1 MEKPMAKTGPRDAD
15 RNLLD
20 TFWSEPVERSILPN
34 GLTLLVKSDRSAA
47 LASVQVWVKSGSI
60 HEGGQLGAGLSHFLE
75 HMLFKGTERRKG
87 PEISATVQANGGY
100 INAYTTFDRTV
111 YYIDLPSEHL
121 EVAVDVLA
129 DAVLHSTLPEDEV
142 TRERDV
148 ILREIAMTKDDPDGR
163 LWEALFS
170 TAFREHPYRHPI
182 IGHKD
187 VFSAV
192 DRKALLDYYRERY
205 VPNNV
210 VVVIAGDVDPQ
221 NARALVEK
229 HFGGVPRSHLAP
241 VLVPSEP
248 LQLGPR
254 SIHRKE
260 KVEITRA
267 ALAWPIPGLTDPTA
281 PALDLL
287 GLVLGEGESSV
298 LWQEIREKR
307 KLVHSISASSWN
319 PGTSGLFCISYTC
332 DAGRR
337 EEAERAILA
346 VLKASSAP
354 GAFTERQ
361 VRQAQRQSVVSEIN
375 TRKTMSGQA
384 ARLGV
389 AEVVVGD
396 LQFGR
401 SYFARLHR
409 SGPADLRRVLKEYLL
424 PERLISVALE
434 PEQAGD
440 PVVKAQAAR
449 PHARPDFQEVRLPNG
464 ARIVFQEDRRLPNL
478 QMSLLTHGGPMSEAP
493 DRRGSSSLLAT
504 LLTKDTRT
512 MRAAEV
518 ARRIEEVGGSFHS
531 YSGDNSLGLS
541 VEVLPPDVGLGLEL
555 LSNGA
560 LHPAFRTETL
570 EVEREAHLAGLR
582 EERDDVV
589 SLARRILRS
598 RFFGRHPFALNSR
611 GDEKGVAATGP
622 TDLAALWKRLLVGPG
637 VVLSVAG
644 DFEARHL
651 VPKLKA
657 FLLKV
662 PKGTPLAKA
671 APYEGPAKAA
681 DFVEK
686 QPREQAVV
694 LQAFPGTVIDAEDFH
709 TGEVADELFSGM
721 ASRLFERVRDQK
733 GLAYFIRSG
742 RVSGLSAAMFFFI
755 SGTQPGREDEV
766 LAEIGMEIERV
777 QSGGV
782 SAEEL
787 LRCQVRLKAGRRS
800 SMQTNSSRAMHA
812 GLDVL
817 QGRSANH
824 GKAYDSQID
833 AVTLERLAIF
843 AKRRLQKSR
852 RIQLIVRP

>member
-1 MEKPMAKTGPRDAD
+1 MAKTGSHDAD

-20 TFWSEPVERSILPN
+20 SFWREPVERSILEN
-34 GLTLLVKSDRSAA
+34 GLTLLVKSDRSSA

-60 HEGGQLGAGLSHFLE
+60 HEGTQLGAGLSHFLE
-75 HMLFKGTERRKG
+75 HMLFKGTDRRKG

-111 YYIDLPSEHL
+111 YYIDLPSENL

-129 DAVLHSTLPEDEV
+129 DAVFHSTLPGDEV

-163 LWEALFS
+163 LWEALFA

-192 DRKALLDYYRERY
+192 DRAALYDYYRERY

-210 VVVIAGDVDPQ
+210 VVVIAGDVDPAD
-221 NARALVEK
+221 ARALVEK
-229 HFGGVPRSHLAP
+229 HFGAVPRSRLAP
-241 VLVPSEP
+241 VLVSSEP

-287 GLVLGEGESSV
+287 GMVLGEGDSSI

-319 PGTSGLFCISYTC
+319 PGSSGLFCISYVC
-332 DAGRR
+332 DAGKR
-337 EEAERAILA
+337 EEADAAIMA
-346 VLKASSAP
+346 VLKKVSTSV
-354 GAFTERQ
+354 AFTAGQ
-361 VRQAQRQSVVSEIN
+361 VRKAQRQLVVSEIN

-384 ARLGV
+384 SRLGV

-396 LQFGR
+396 LEFGR
-401 SYFARLHR
+401 SYFERLHTT
-409 SGPADLRRVLKEYLL
+409 GPADLRRVLREYVR

-434 PEQAGD
+434 PEQSGNHAA
-440 PVVKAQAAR
+440 KAKAAR
-449 PHARPDFQEVRLPNG
+449 PHRRPDFQELRLPNG
-464 ARIVFQEDRRLPNL
+464 ARIVFQEDHRLPNL
-478 QMSLLTHGGPMSEAP
+478 QLSLLAHGGPMCEAP
-493 DRRGSSSLLAT
+493 DRRGSSALLAT
-504 LLTKDTRT
+504 LLTKDTRS

-541 VEVLPPDVGLGLEL
+541 VEVLPPDAGLGLEL

-560 LHPAFRTETL
+560 LEPAFRAETL
-570 EVEREAHLAGLR
+570 EVEREAQLAGLL
-582 EERDDVV
+582 EEKDDVV
-589 SLARRILRS
+589 SLARRMLRS
-598 RFFGRHPFALNSR
+598 RFFGSHPFALNSR
-611 GDEKGVAATGP
+611 GDEKGVAATVP
-622 TDLAALWKRLLVGPG
+622 ADLASLWKRLFVGPG

-644 DFEARHL
+644 DFEASRL
-651 VPKLKA
+651 IPKLRA
-657 FLLKV
+657 FLMKV
-662 PKGTPLAKA
+662 PKGTPLAKG
-671 APYEGPAKAA
+671 APYEGPAKPA

-694 LQAFPGTVIDAEDFH
+694 LQAFPGCVIDADDFH
-709 TGEVADELFSGM
+709 ASEVADELFSGM

-766 LAEIGMEIERV
+766 LSEIGLEIERV

-787 LRCQVRLKAGRRS
+787 LRCQIRLKAGRRS
-800 SMQTNSSRAMHA
+800 AMQTNSSRAMHA

-817 QGRSANH
+817 QGRPANH

-833 AVTLERLAIF
+833 AVTLEKLAAF
-843 AKRRLQKSR
+843 ARRRLQKSK
-852 RIQLIVRP
+852 RIQLVVRP

>member
-1 MEKPMAKTGPRDAD
+1 MTKTGFHDAD

-20 TFWSEPVERSILPN
+20 TFWREPVERSVLEN

-60 HEGGQLGAGLSHFLE
+60 HEGTQLGAGLSHFLE
-75 HMLFKGTERRKG
+75 HMLFKGTDRRKG

-111 YYIDLPSEHL
+111 YYIDLPSENV

-129 DAVLHSTLPEDEV
+129 DAVFHSTLPEDEV
-142 TRERDV
+142 NRERDV

-163 LWEALFS
+163 LWEALFA
-170 TAFREHPYRHPI
+170 TAFREHPYRYPI
-182 IGHKD
+182 IGHKE

-192 DRKALLDYYRERY
+192 DRKALHDYYKERY

-210 VVVIAGDVDPQ
+210 VVVISGDVDPEH
-221 NARALVEK
+221 ARALVEK
-229 HFGGVPRSHLAP
+229 HFGSVPRARLAP

-248 LQLGPR
+248 PQLGPR

-267 ALAWPIPGLTDPTA
+267 ALAWPIPSLTDPTA

-287 GLVLGEGESSV
+287 GLVLGEGESSI
-298 LWQEIREKR
+298 LWQEIREKQ

-319 PGTSGLFCISYTC
+319 PGSSGLFCISYVC
-332 DAGRR
+332 DAGKR
-337 EEAERAILA
+337 EEADAAILG
-346 VLKASSAP
+346 VLKKVSAP
-354 GAFTERQ
+354 GSFTMGQ
-361 VRQAQRQSVVSEIN
+361 VRKAQRQSVVSEIN

-384 ARLGV
+384 SRIGI
-389 AEVVVGD
+389 AEVVIGD
-396 LQFGR
+396 LDFGR
-401 SYFARLHR
+401 SYFDRLHKT
-409 SGPADLRRVLKEYLL
+409 GPADLRNVLKQYLV

-434 PEQAGD
+434 PEQVGD
-440 PVVKAQAAR
+440 RVVKVSTAR
-449 PHARPDFQEVRLPNG
+449 PQGRPDFQEVLLLNG

-478 QMSLLTHGGPMSEAP
+478 QMSLLTRGGPMCEAP
-493 DRRGSSSLLAT
+493 DRRGSSALLAT
-504 LLTKDTRT
+504 LLTKDTKA

-518 ARRIEEVGGSFHS
+518 AQRIEEVGGSFGS

-541 VEVLPPDVGLGLEL
+541 VEVLPPDIDLGLEL
-555 LSNGA
+555 LSKGA
-560 LHPAFRTETL
+560 LQPTFRAETL
-570 EVEREAHLAGLR
+570 EVEREAQLAGLR

-589 SLARRILRS
+589 SLARRMLRAK
-598 RFFGRHPFALNSR
+598 FFGKHPFAINSR
-611 GDEKGVAATGP
+611 GDEAGVAATSP
-622 TDLAALWKRLLVGPG
+622 ADLAALWKRLLVGPG

-644 DFEARHL
+644 DFDAKRL

-657 FLLKV
+657 FLLKI
-662 PKGTPLAKA
+662 PKGTPLARGA
-671 APYEGPAKAA
+671 LYDGPAKAA

-694 LQAFPGTVIDAEDFH
+694 MQAFPGTVIDADDFH
-709 TGEVADELFSGM
+709 AGEVADEIFSGM

-742 RVSGLSAAMFFFI
+742 RISGLSAAMFFFI
-755 SGTQPGREDEV
+755 SGTQPGREKEV
-766 LAEIGMEIERV
+766 LAEIGAEIERV

-782 SAEEL
+782 APEEL

-800 SMQTNSSRAMHA
+800 AMQTNSSRAMHA

-833 AVTLERLAIF
+833 AVTLERLAAF
-843 AKRRLQKSR
+843 ARRRLQKSR
-852 RIQLIVRP
+852 RIQLVVRP